1 MNWLPINCK
10 THFSLLKGFCKPS
23 ILAAKCKEYGYKA
36 CAITDFKTVSGAVD
50 FHQACRN
57 NEVKPLIGCDFEDY
71 MLIAKNKDGW
81 FDLIKLVT
89 IYHVDPNID
98 TLKKI
103 GAHGNLLCISLNDV
117 YKNLFGNNFIKYDYN
132 NHKVYYVERDDA
144 VPHRV
149 LLCSGMKTTLPKAQT
164 KIRKDEDIEN
174 KEFFTCDDFFLP
186 TPDMVADPKEEI
198 ELLNRISDLCEDYEV
213 TEKPM
218 LPVFKCPD
226 GYGENEYLKEL
237 CRRGWKSKLLTSGKV
252 AKEED
257 KTTLPGIL

>member
-98 TLKKI
+98 TLKNI
-103 GAHGNLLCISLNDV
+103 GAH
-117 YKNLFGNNFIKYDYN
+117 
-132 NHKVYYVERDDA
+132 
-144 VPHRV
+144 
-149 LLCSGMKTTLPKAQT
+149 
-164 KIRKDEDIEN
+164 
-174 KEFFTCDDFFLP
+174 
-186 TPDMVADPKEEI
+186 
-198 ELLNRISDLCEDYEV
+198 
-213 TEKPM
+213 
-218 LPVFKCPD
+218 
-226 GYGENEYLKEL
+226 
-237 CRRGWKSKLLTSGKV
+237 
-252 AKEED
+252 
-257 KTTLPGIL
+257 